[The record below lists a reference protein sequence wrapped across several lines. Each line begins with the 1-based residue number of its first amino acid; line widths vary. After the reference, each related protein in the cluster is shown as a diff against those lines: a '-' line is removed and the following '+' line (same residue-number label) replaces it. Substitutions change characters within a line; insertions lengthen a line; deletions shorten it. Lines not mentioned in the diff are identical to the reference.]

1 MNRKAK
7 PTEPVP
13 TEPLYQDRTGSE
25 RDVFLKRIADLKP
38 FDEAGARVIIADA
51 VKAGLSD
58 LAIETLIK
66 PLAEALG
73 VTIPLAKKFWGRV
86 VNEARDAAAAEALKH
101 AAEQQARSAREGVEQ
116 RQQATA
122 DEHDRLWS
130 SCSKIAESPTLL
142 ADMEKLVRDLGMIG
156 ESASIRGSYIVAS
169 SRLCHR
175 GALCLARRGAAAGG
189 KNYLILKTL
198 MLIPADAV
206 VHISSGSPMSL
217 IYYGEGDENA
227 LAHKVLYIPEAAVL
241 AERNGVESPLT
252 FMLRTLIS
260 EGRLDHLV
268 TVSQATGLPV
278 GMHVRRNGPVVVII
292 TSARDNIEEEMMTRL
307 AVQHADE
314 SGDQTKAVVAGVLR
328 DDIRRVGEDEI
339 EPWLDFQRWLE
350 KDAPYD
356 VVIPFRA
363 AILTAFNELWDE
375 MRTVPLRI
383 RRDVNA
389 LIIAIETSAI
399 LHKAQREKDAT
410 GRIVATLDDYADAHD
425 AFDAG
430 LATLYQTKI
439 PETALAVV
447 KAAEALGA
455 TKEKGVKIT
464 VSALMKKLGING
476 RGVANSRLWD
486 AEDRGFLNLV
496 DLGKGH
502 GRTSPRVYEL
512 GKTSAEVAALIESGS
527 AGQCVF
533 PRVEAVKN
541 TLAEA
546 SVFPTKNTDENPPP
560 TFWYK
565 GTVGTDGGVVPTVPL
580 YQRAEG
586 SFQSESFAGKTEE
599 IDESAMAETDDD
611 SEGEL

>member
-1 MNRKAK
+1 LAEAK
-7 PTEPVP
+7 PVKNEEIAETVP
-13 TEPLYQDRTGSE
+13 TVPLYQSGTGSE

-38 FDEAGARVIIADA
+38 LDEAGARAIVADA
-51 VKAGLSD
+51 VRAKLSE

-66 PLAEALG
+66 PLADALG
-73 VTIPLAKKFWGRV
+73 VTIPLAKRFWKDAASA
-86 VNEARDAAAAEALKH
+86 ARDAEAAEAMKR
-101 AAEQQARSAREGVEQ
+101 AAEERARAERVGAEQ
-116 RQQATA
+116 RQRETT
-122 DEHDRLWS
+122 DECDRLWS
-130 SCSKIAESPTLL
+130 SCKTIAESPTLL
-142 ADMEKLVRDLGMIG
+142 EEMEALVRDLGMIG

-169 SRLCHR
+169 SRLCRR

-189 KNYLILKTL
+189 KNYLILKML
-198 MLIPADAV
+198 MLIPDDAV

-217 IYYGEGDENA
+217 IYYGDGNENA

-268 TVSQATGLPV
+268 TVPQASGPPV
-278 GMHVRRNGPVVVII
+278 GMHIRRNGPVVVIV

-307 AVQHADE
+307 VVLDADE
-314 SGDQTKAVVAGVLR
+314 TGDQTKGVLAGVLR
-328 DDIRRVGEDEI
+328 DDIQRVSEQLIG
-339 EPWLDFQRWLE
+339 PWLDFQRWLE

-363 AILTAFNELWDE
+363 AILAAFNELWDGT
-375 MRTVPLRI
+375 RTVPLRI

-399 LHKAQREKDAT
+399 LHRAQREKDAM
-410 GRIVATLDDYADAHD
+410 GRIVATLDDYAHAHD

-447 KAAEALGA
+447 MAAEALGA
-455 TKEKGVKIT
+455 TKEQGVKIT
-464 VSALMKKLGING
+464 VSALMKRLGING
-476 RGVANSRLWD
+476 RSVANSRLWD

-512 GKTSAEVAALIESGS
+512 GKTSAEVAALIKSGS

-533 PRVEAVKN
+533 PKVEDVKK
-541 TLAEA
+541 TLSKT
-546 SVFPTKNTDENPPP
+546 SVSPR
-560 TFWYK
+560 YK
-565 GTVGTDGGVVPTVPL
+565 GTVGTTTPFSETVPTVPL
-580 YQRAEG
+580 YQRGTEP
-586 SFQSESFAGKTEE
+586 FQSASRKGKTEE
-599 IDESAMAETDDD
+599 IDKSAQRKNDGAFED
-611 SEGEL
+611 EI